1 MQHNILDLHAAAPIM
16 SAIEYG
22 FLATHSRAA
31 IKSATVWRKMGFGP
45 VSQVRQ
51 VMLDAANALDGTAF
65 FVEMRPNRSL
75 TVRGR
80 RFWFAA
86 IAGTTFLLAG
96 LATVVG
102 AWLVLPFAGLEI
114 VVLWYAFRLIARHD
128 GDYEWVRV
136 TGRQFCWTKCES
148 GRYEVL
154 AGNAA
159 WVQVSSIS
167 RHGRV
172 EIGLRYQGRTVSVGK
187 MISDEQR
194 AMLGRNLVRVLQ

>member
-1 MQHNILDLHAAAPIM
+1 MQ
-16 SAIEYG
+16 
-22 FLATHSRAA
+22 
-31 IKSATVWRKMGFGP
+31 FGP
-45 VSQVRQ
+45 DSLVRQ
-51 VMLDAANALDGTAF
+51 AMVNAGNALDGTSF
-65 FVEMRPNRSL
+65 YVEMRPNRSL

-80 RFWFAA
+80 KFWFAA

-96 LATVVG
+96 LATLVG

-114 VVLWYAFRLIARHD
+114 VVLWYAFRLIGRHD
-128 GDYEWVRV
+128 GDYEWVQV
-136 TGRQFCWTKCES
+136 TGRQFCWTKCEC

-159 WVQVSSIS
+159 WVQVSTIS

-187 MISDEQR
+187 MISDHQR
-194 AMLGRNLVRVLQ
+194 ALLGRNLVRVLQ

>member
-1 MQHNILDLHAAAPIM
+1 MQ
-16 SAIEYG
+16 
-22 FLATHSRAA
+22 
-31 IKSATVWRKMGFGP
+31 FGP
-45 VSQVRQ
+45 DFRVRQ
-51 VMLDAANALDGTAF
+51 VMLDAGSALEGASF

-75 TVRGR
+75 TARGR

-86 IAGTTFLLAG
+86 IAGTTFLFAG
-96 LATVVG
+96 LAAVVG
-102 AWLVLPFAGLEI
+102 AWLVLPFAGVEI
-114 VVLWYAFRLIARHD
+114 VVLWYAFRLIAKHD
-128 GDYEWVRV
+128 SDYEFVRV
-136 TGRQFCWTKCES
+136 TGRQFCWTKCEC

-159 WVQVSSIS
+159 WVQVSTIS

-194 AMLGRNLVRVLQ
+194 ELLGRNLVRVLQ